1 MLDGFL
7 DRFLEGNEQIV
18 RVEETASQ
26 ISLDLERIL
35 PVHRLDPA
43 LYVGD
48 IAVREESFRAGI
60 HAGDADGTRLTP
72 YDVAYLLKLEEI
84 VMLSRDNAEM
94 VGVWC
99 DAGMGI
105 VDRGYTIARL
115 VPPFAPNSLW
125 GPVIITFLFEA
136 GWSMQV
142 EYDNC
147 MCLFQPCNT

>member
-18 RVEETASQ
+18 RVEEAASQ

-35 PVHRLDPA
+35 PVHLLDPT
-43 LYVGD
+43 LYVEEVAG
-48 IAVREESFRAGI
+48 REELLRVGI
-60 HAGDADGTRLTP
+60 HSGNTDGTRFTA

-99 DAGMGI
+99 DAGMSI
-105 VDRGYTIARL
+105 VDCGYTIARL
-115 VPPFAPNSLW
+115 VPPFALDSLW